1 MYDDTFGQGSP
12 IGIFAQV
19 KSIWFHEEDTAGTP
33 HGFNDVDPGYLLEL
47 FVEGEPDYGLFEVV
61 EVHDQTVG
69 SPNPYYAIDVNFVR
83 ALSSTAKADPN
94 DLVRM
99 KTFQAPSGGTADG
112 FVLKSG
118 DVVEGELVWYA
129 YKAAEGGNP
138 AENGFNGIKILSSLG
153 GGKVL
158 FEANTGGG
166 FTPETLRTYLEPAS
180 PNDITN
186 KKYVDGLWDFSQY
199 TELS

>member
-1 MYDDTFGQGSP
+1 
-12 IGIFAQV
+12 
-19 KSIWFHEEDTAGTP
+19 
-33 HGFNDVDPGYLLEL
+33 
-47 FVEGEPDYGLFEVV
+47 
-61 EVHDQTVG
+61 
-69 SPNPYYAIDVNFVR
+69 
-83 ALSSTAKADPN
+83 
-94 DLVRM
+94 M
-99 KTFQAPSGGTADG
+99 KTFQAHSGGTADG

-118 DVVEGELVWYA
+118 DTVEGELLWYA

-138 AENGFNGIKILSSLG
+138 AENDFNGIKIYSSQG

-166 FTPETLRTYLEPAS
+166 FVPETLRTYLEPAS

-199 TELS
+199 TELT